1 MALHELLM
9 PNFPPRKDSN
19 QKVSVVL
26 SHGLPRPEYFPAEEK
41 SDVEGNHGTSS
52 TSSTSTAKVA
62 SADNDNDDDGLG
74 IWQSSAA
81 ARRQVAKTLSACDE
95 VSVVLTKGDG
105 KVCLAV
111 LENYEAPPFHVFRLR
126 RRGTGATQ
134 SGKKGSSGAR
144 KGDSG
149 SSSSSIN
156 TAIKAYPPEMQWVHS
171 SRYENK
177 EGGMPQ
183 VPFSLDGPPMRIF
196 GKGQGKKGAS
206 INGACEWRSFTK
218 NDTVSAFFRFI
229 QQGANEFPARLTSPF
244 AYYYSIGTF
253 ARLPQC
259 VAAN

>member
-26 SHGLPRPEYFPAEEK
+26 SHGLPRPEYYPAEEESDHESSSSSSSK
-41 SDVEGNHGTSS
+41 S
-52 TSSTSTAKVA
+52 A
-62 SADNDNDDDGLG
+62 SADNDDDGLG

-81 ARRQVAKTLSACDE
+81 ARHQVAKILSACDE

-111 LENYEAPPFHVFRLR
+111 LENYEAPPYHVFRMR

-134 SGKKGSSGAR
+134 SGKNKGSSGAV
-144 KGDSG
+144 KSG
-149 SSSSSIN
+149 SGGSSA
-156 TAIKAYPPEMQWVHS
+156 TPIKAYPPEMQWVHS

-183 VPFSLDGPPMRIF
+183 VPFHLDGPPMRIF

-206 INGACEWRSFTK
+206 INGACEEGYIS
-218 NDTVSAFFRFI
+218 
-229 QQGANEFPARLTSPF
+229 L
-244 AYYYSIGTF
+244 
-253 ARLPQC
+253 L
-259 VAAN
+259 